1 MGGGGGVIS
10 NQLIRA
16 RREKFVFR
24 GRATGP
30 GVAMVAWGC
39 HEPKVAFLAARK
51 ARGAAGVGGL

>member
-1 MGGGGGVIS
+1 MIS